1 MINVIEAIEEKLKAQ
16 KDEIFF
22 KDLQI
27 KELKARLKRA
37 EETISML
44 EARNNVQECNREGAT
59 E

>member
-1 MINVIEAIEEKLKAQ
+1 MKLIIEAIEKELQAQ

-27 KELKARLKRA
+27 KELKENVERAEMERDKAVYELKRV
-37 EETISML
+37 L
-44 EARNNVQECNREGAT
+44 NGEGAT

>member
-1 MINVIEAIEEKLKAQ
+1 VINVIEAIEEKLKAQ

-27 KELKARLKRA
+27 SELKKRLKEA
-37 EETISML
+37 EESK
-44 EARNNVQECNREGAT
+44 REGAT